1 MEPRILRPMHYESS
15 AWVFYFIGIA
25 YEVKKQRLQLAVRFA
40 QSVFLIFRKGENMKE
55 KWKEWT
61 KTLSDSQIMS
71 KREFLL
77 TIAVCVLGGIVFGML
92 CSPKKS
98 IVIGSNNGNNSG
110 NCAQDD
116 NADEDCLEETE
127 IVGVWEDNEQ

>member
-1 MEPRILRPMHYESS
+1 
-15 AWVFYFIGIA
+15 
-25 YEVKKQRLQLAVRFA
+25 
-40 QSVFLIFRKGENMKE
+40 MKE

-61 KTLSDSQIMS
+61 ESLSDSQIMS

-77 TIAVCVLGGIVFGML
+77 TIVVCVLGGIVFGML

-110 NCAQDD
+110 NNVKDE
-116 NADEDCLEETE
+116 NADEDCLEATE
-127 IVGVWEDNEQ
+127 VVGVWEEDEQ

>member
-1 MEPRILRPMHYESS
+1 ML
-15 AWVFYFIGIA
+15 F
-25 YEVKKQRLQLAVRFA
+25 KK
-40 QSVFLIFRKGENMKE
+40 GDNMKE

-61 KTLSDSQIMS
+61 KTLSDPQIMS

-110 NCAQDD
+110 NCVQDEE
-116 NADEDCLEETE
+116 ADEDCIEEPE
-127 IVGVWEDNEQ
+127 VVGVWEENEQ